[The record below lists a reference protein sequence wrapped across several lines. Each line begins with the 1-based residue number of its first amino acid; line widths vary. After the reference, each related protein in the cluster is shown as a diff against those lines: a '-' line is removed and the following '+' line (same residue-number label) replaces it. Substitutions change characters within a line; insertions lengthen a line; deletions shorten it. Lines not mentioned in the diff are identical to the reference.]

1 MARQKAAGSDRVP
14 RAGHPAFRASASRNP
29 PAFERSPPRLMAR
42 SATGHVETR
51 QLADGTVT
59 HRLSF
64 RVHGRRERV
73 TLRDVPRQVADDE
86 LELILAKIK
95 AGVFRIEDYRA
106 PEPAPEPAPA
116 PDDEP
121 TFHLLA
127 SECMAEWKADLKPRA
142 YET

>member
-1 MARQKAAGSDRVP
+1 MARQKAARPDRVP
-14 RAGHPAFRASASRNP
+14 RTGHPAFRASASRNR

-51 QLADGTVT
+51 QLADGTVS

-64 RVHGRRERV
+64 RVDGRRERV
-73 TLRDVPRQVADDE
+73 TLRDVPRQVADEE
-86 LELILAKIK
+86 LELILAKIT
-95 AGVFRIEDYRA
+95 AGVFRIEDYR
-106 PEPAPEPAPA
+106 APEPAPA

-127 SECMAEWKADLKPRA
+127 SECM
-142 YET
+142 